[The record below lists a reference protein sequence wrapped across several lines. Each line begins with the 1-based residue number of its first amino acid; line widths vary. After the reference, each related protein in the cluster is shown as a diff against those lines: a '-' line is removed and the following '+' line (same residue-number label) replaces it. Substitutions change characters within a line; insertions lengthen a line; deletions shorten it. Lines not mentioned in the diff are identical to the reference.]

1 MEVFDK
7 KSTSSTPIPALGKA
21 FCEISPKILVAHR
34 FISPKDH
41 ILDVLGFPR
50 SGCDAIAV
58 VCMACA

>member
-41 ILDVLGFPR
+41 ILEVLVFREAG
-50 SGCDAIAV
+50 V
-58 VCMACA
+58 ML